1 MAVGKLMYCMA
12 SLSLGLK
19 MKNKKTREWK
29 RDMERKW
36 RDKEMEWMK
45 ELAFLEIG
53 NWSLFI
59 GFQAT
64 LFGL

>member
-1 MAVGKLMYCMA
+1 MAVRKLMYCMA

-29 RDMERKW
+29 RNMERKW

-45 ELAFLEIG
+45 ECVLRVRGEVYL
-53 NWSLFI
+53 
-59 GFQAT
+59 
-64 LFGL
+64 

>member
-29 RDMERKW
+29 RNMERKW

-45 ELAFLEIG
+45 ELVIESERRRCLNREEKEE
-53 NWSLFI
+53 
-59 GFQAT
+59 
-64 LFGL
+64 

>member
-29 RDMERKW
+29 RNMERKW
-36 RDKEMEWMK
+36 RDKEDGMDQGRYFYSHK
-45 ELAFLEIG
+45 IG
-53 NWSLFI
+53 YL
-59 GFQAT
+59 
-64 LFGL
+64 